1 MERLQRNKRVE
12 EARAASNRIQL
23 SNDVRISNGDSMN
36 NQVSHFVK
44 TAEQL
49 ELSLQSALNRIHTH
63 TQTRQAFIKHG
74 NRCIKKTVQYS
85 DSAIYK
91 RANELGLK
99 VLSITNRSVTL
110 AADSIP
116 CYYEAG
122 GF

>member
-1 MERLQRNKRVE
+1 MTT
-12 EARAASNRIQL
+12 
-23 SNDVRISNGDSMN
+23 
-36 NQVSHFVK
+36 NQIPLFVK
-44 TAEQL
+44 TAEDL
-49 ELSLQSALNRIHTH
+49 ERSMQSTLTRIQNTP
-63 TQTRQAFIKHG
+63 QSRQAFIKHG
-74 NRCIKKTVQYS
+74 NRCIKKTIQYS